1 MRLEPPLS
9 IVASSIEG
17 GRRGHT
23 GSDRWN
29 YAAEVPGTSEDG
41 KERSDTASTGAA
53 GFNLASLRFEK
64 ADGQLLH
71 PTAREEVG
79 IDGVLELR
87 DKRKKAYGAL
97 LLVQI
102 KAFEDIDST
111 GSTLRYVVK
120 PVDAAYAEYQPLPFL
135 LVIADKRSE
144 QVWWKCLRDAWSDPA
159 RRATRAV
166 EFDPDNDRLTPD
178 SGDALREVFERHR
191 PRHDR
196 ATRPVLGS
204 PFHDYGAGPEYDA
217 AAALSLTDASEQAA
231 DAWWA
236 VAAALDKRDD
246 VPLVLRIALLER
258 LRGAELAARRTGSS
272 ARLRLEIAEAKL
284 DGDMAGAGYELA
296 AAPLYAALVDDPR
309 YQRLLARAR
318 AVHGDLD
325 RLRALAARP
334 PRRVADR
341 RPVDQ
346 ALCEALLLRGD
357 PGGAARAARATL
369 PPTRLTGARML
380 ALAVDELDASEQLGE
395 TGRWRWENLIG
406 LAAHAGSNLHAT
418 VLQRLA
424 VSHARRGET
433 RDAQAVFQTAAGV
446 WADVPGADEQV
457 GEALLSGDLV
467 AQYEGRLMGALP
479 DGARDLILQLG
490 GSEDVPAA
498 RAERYISS
506 ALARILHAPAET
518 DEHALTRRDQALDD
532 AAELLLLAATIHRR
546 AGNFAGLR
554 RTFGHLARLADVRGR
569 PAEALRWSVLVGAPR
584 EAADRAV
591 QVGKPVDV
599 LVQLQL
605 TLNAAPWEL
614 DASLAAV
621 EAIAD
626 DLNRRQIASMTSLL
640 LAAAQGTR
648 ALPGA
653 NPVHHAVGV
662 LAKVSDRLPARH
674 AEKAV
679 AVLTD
684 AMLWDGPTEQAAA
697 NGLASLLERGHDQAG
712 RALFD
717 AILDG
722 RDLPVLIHGWIADAD
737 PDTQQRLVDAAT
749 AGSHQALTQAV
760 AGGLPNQHPELR
772 SLVDDT
778 ITRRLDA
785 IPADAYGRDGIN
797 GWEEAARFAAHA
809 SANVRD
815 ALIDRAAEVLADDE
829 QDDRAVVTALV
840 TIAGIAVA
848 DPSVIAPARAT
859 ELYDEIADLARGE
872 PRRGPPSSPYT
883 WPLEEGLLQ
892 ASAVQACI
900 FLAARSAGARTEAAQ
915 DLLKLTLRSTSSEVR
930 CTAKR
935 LASILDNE

>member
-1 MRLEPPLS
+1 M
-9 IVASSIEG
+9 
-17 GRRGHT
+17 
-23 GSDRWN
+23 
-29 YAAEVPGTSEDG
+29 PGTSEEG

-53 GFNLASLRFEK
+53 GFSLASLRFEK

-71 PTAREEVG
+71 QTAREEVG

-135 LVIADKRSE
+135 LVIADKESE
-144 QVWWKCLRDAWSDPA
+144 KVWWKCLQDAWADPA

-166 EFDPDNDRLTPD
+166 DFDRDHDRLMPD

-204 PFHDYGAGPEYDA
+204 PFHEYGAGPEYDA
-217 AAALSLTDASEQAA
+217 AAALSLTDAREQAA

-236 VAAALDKRDD
+236 VAAALNKRDD

-258 LRGAELAARRTGSS
+258 LRGAELGARRTGSS
-272 ARLRLEIAEAKL
+272 AQLRLEIAEAKL
-284 DGDMAGAGYELA
+284 DGDLAGAAHELD
-296 AAPLYAALVDDPR
+296 AAPLYAALDDDPH

-369 PPTRLTGARML
+369 PPTRLTGARMI

-395 TGRWRWENLIG
+395 TGRWTWEDLVE
-406 LAAHAGSNLHAT
+406 LAARAGPELHAT

-433 RDAQAVFQTAAGV
+433 RDARAVFQTAAGV

-506 ALARILHAPAET
+506 ALARILHAPAEN
-518 DEHALTRRDQALDD
+518 DEHALTRRDEALDG

-569 PAEALRWSVLVGAPR
+569 PAEALRWSVLVGASR
-584 EAADRAV
+584 EAAARAV

-599 LVQLQL
+599 LAQLQL

-626 DLNRRQIASMTSLL
+626 NLNRRQIASMTSLL
-640 LAAAQGTR
+640 LAGAEGTR

-653 NPVHHAVGV
+653 VHHAVGV
-662 LAKVSDRLPARH
+662 LARVSDRLPEWH

-722 RDLPVLIHGWIADAD
+722 RDLPVLIHRWIADAD

-749 AGSHQALTQAV
+749 DGSHEALTQAV
-760 AGGLPNQHPELR
+760 AGGLPKQHPELR
-772 SLVDDT
+772 ALVDDT

-785 IPADAYGRDGIN
+785 VPAGAYGRDGIN
-797 GWEEAARFAAHA
+797 GWDEAARFAAHA

-815 ALIDRAAEVLADDE
+815 ALIDRAAEVLADDA

-840 TIAGIAVA
+840 TFARVAVA
-848 DPSVIAPARAT
+848 DPPVIAPARAT
-859 ELYDEIADLARGE
+859 ELYDEIAGLARGE
-872 PRRGPPSSPYT
+872 PRRGPPSSPYAR
-883 WPLEEGLLQ
+883 PLEKGLLQ
-892 ASAVQACI
+892 ASAVRACI
-900 FLAARSAGARTEAAQ
+900 FLAALSNGARTEVAQ
-915 DLLKLTLRSTSSEVR
+915 ALLKLTLRSTSSEVR
-930 CTAKR
+930 RTAKR
-935 LASILDNE
+935 LASTLDDD

>member
-1 MRLEPPLS
+1 M
-9 IVASSIEG
+9 
-17 GRRGHT
+17 
-23 GSDRWN
+23 
-29 YAAEVPGTSEDG
+29 PGASEDA
-41 KERSDTASTGAA
+41 KERSDTSSTGAA

-111 GSTLRYVVK
+111 GNTLRYVVK

-144 QVWWKCLRDAWSDPA
+144 QVWWKCLQDVWADPA

-166 EFDPDNDRLTPD
+166 EFHREHDRLTTD
-178 SGDALREVFERHR
+178 SGNALREVFERHR

-204 PFHDYGAGPEYDA
+204 PFHEYGAGPEYDA
-217 AAALSLTDASEQAA
+217 AAALSLTDAREQAA

-236 VAAALDKRDD
+236 VDAALRKRDD

-258 LRGAELAARRTGSS
+258 LRGAELAARRTSSS
-272 ARLRLEIAEAKL
+272 ARLRLEIAAAKL
-284 DGDMAGAGYELA
+284 DGDLPGAESELDA
-296 AAPLYAALVDDPR
+296 ARNYAALDGDSH
-309 YQRLLARAR
+309 YQRLVVRAR
-318 AVHGDLD
+318 AVHGDID
-325 RLRALAARP
+325 GLRALAARP
-334 PRRVADR
+334 PRRVTAR
-341 RPVDQ
+341 RPIDQ
-346 ALCEALLLRGD
+346 ALCEALLLRGH
-357 PGGAARAARATL
+357 PGGAASAARATL
-369 PPTRLTGARML
+369 PLVRLAGARTI

-395 TGRWRWENLIG
+395 TGRWEWEALID
-406 LAAHAGSNLHAT
+406 LASQAGPELHAT
-418 VLQRLA
+418 ILQRLA

-433 RDAQAVFQTAAGV
+433 RDARAVFQTAAGV

-479 DGARDLILQLG
+479 VGARDLILQLG

-506 ALARILHAPAET
+506 ALARILHAPPE
-518 DEHALTRRDQALDD
+518 DDDHALICRNQALDG

-554 RTFGHLARLADVRGR
+554 RTLGHLARLADVRGR
-569 PAEALRWSVLVGAPR
+569 PAEALRWSVLIGAPA
-584 EAADRAV
+584 EAAARAV
-591 QVGKPVDV
+591 RLAKVADV
-599 LVQLQL
+599 LAQLQL

-626 DLNRRQIASMTSLL
+626 KLNRRHIASMTPLL

-662 LAKVSDRLPARH
+662 LAKVSDRLPDRYV
-674 AEKAV
+674 EKAV

-712 RALFD
+712 HALFD

-749 AGSHQALTQAV
+749 AGSYQALTQAV
-760 AGGLPNQHPELR
+760 AGGLPKQHPELR
-772 SLVDDT
+772 ALVDDT
-778 ITRRLDA
+778 VTRRLDA

-797 GWEEAARFAAHA
+797 GWDEAARFAAQA

-815 ALIDRAAEVLADDE
+815 ALIDRAAKVLADDE

-848 DPSVIAPARAT
+848 DPPVITPARAT
-859 ELYDEIADLARGE
+859 ELYDEIADFARGE
-872 PRRGPPSSPYT
+872 PRHGPPWSPYAR
-883 WPLEEGLLQ
+883 PLEEGLLH

-900 FLAARSAGARTEAAQ
+900 FLAARSDGARTEAAQ
-915 DLLKLTLRSTSSEVR
+915 GLLKLTLRSTSSEVQR
-930 CTAKR
+930 TARR
-935 LASILDNE
+935 LASTLDEE

>member
-1 MRLEPPLS
+1 
-9 IVASSIEG
+9 
-17 GRRGHT
+17 
-23 GSDRWN
+23 
-29 YAAEVPGTSEDG
+29 VPGGSEDG
-41 KERSDTASTGAA
+41 KERSDSSSTGAA
-53 GFNLASLRFEK
+53 GFNLASLRFGK

-87 DKRKKAYGAL
+87 NEHKKAYGAL
-97 LLVQI
+97 VLVQI
-102 KAFEDIDST
+102 KAFAEIDST
-111 GSTLRYVVK
+111 GSALRYVVR

-135 LVIADKRSE
+135 LVIADKATE
-144 QVWWKCLRDAWSDPA
+144 QVWWRCLQDAWADPA

-166 EFDPDNDRLTPD
+166 EFDRDLDRLTPD
-178 SGDALREVFERHR
+178 SGYALREVFERHR

-204 PFHDYGAGPEYDA
+204 PFHEYGAGPEYDA
-217 AAALSLTDASEQAA
+217 AAAMSLTDAREQAA

-236 VAAALDKRDD
+236 VAAALNQRDD

-284 DGDMAGAGYELA
+284 DGDMAGAAYELDA
-296 AAPLYAALVDDPR
+296 ARLYAALDHDPR
-309 YQRLLARAR
+309 YQRLVARAR

-346 ALCEALLLRGD
+346 TLCEALLLRGD
-357 PGGAARAARATL
+357 PGGAAHAARATL
-369 PPTRLTGARML
+369 PPTRLTGAKMI

-395 TGRWRWENLIG
+395 TGCWSWDDLLE
-406 LAAHAGSNLHAT
+406 LAARAGPELHAT

-433 RDAQAVFQTAAGV
+433 RDARAVFQTAARV

-467 AQYEGRLMGALP
+467 AHYEGRLMGALP

-490 GSEDVPAA
+490 GSKDVPAA

-506 ALARILHAPAET
+506 ALARILHAPAAD

-532 AAELLLLAATIHRR
+532 AAELLVLAATLHRR

-554 RTFGHLARLADVRGR
+554 RTLGHLARLGDMRGR

-584 EAADRAV
+584 EAASRAV

-599 LVQLQL
+599 LAQLQL
-605 TLNAAPWEL
+605 ARNAAPWEL

-626 DLNRRQIASMTSLL
+626 GLNRRQIASIASLL
-640 LAAAQGTR
+640 LAAARGTR

-653 NPVHHAVGV
+653 NPAHHAVGV
-662 LAKVSDRLPARH
+662 LAKVSDQLPDRH

-684 AMLWDGPTEQAAA
+684 AMLWGGPTEQAAA
-697 NGLASLLERGHDQAG
+697 NGLASLLERGYDQAG
-712 RALFD
+712 CALFD

-722 RDLPVLIHGWIADAD
+722 RHLPVLIHRWIADAD
-737 PDTQQRLVDAAT
+737 PGTQQRLIDAAT
-749 AGSHQALTQAV
+749 AGSHEALTQAV
-760 AGGLPNQHPELR
+760 AGGLPNEHPELR
-772 SLVDDT
+772 ALVDDT
-778 ITRRLDA
+778 IIRRLNA
-785 IPADAYGRDGIN
+785 IPTAAYGRDGIH
-797 GWEEAARFAAHA
+797 GWDEAARFAAQA

-815 ALIDRAAEVLADDE
+815 ALIERASGVLADDE

-840 TIAGIAVA
+840 TIARVAVA
-848 DPSVIAPARAT
+848 DPPVIAPARAT
-859 ELYDEIADLARGE
+859 ELYDEIADLAHE
-872 PRRGPPSSPYT
+872 PRHRPPSDPDT
-883 WPLEEGLLQ
+883 RPLKEGSLQ

-900 FLAARSAGARTEAAQ
+900 LLAARSNGARTKAAR
-915 DLLKLTLRSTSSEVR
+915 DLLEMSPRSISPEVR
-930 CTAKR
+930 RTAKR
-935 LASILDNE
+935 LASTLDDV